1 MTLASETR
9 FVGMRY
15 NASVD
20 SRGRREAE
28 LELLE
33 AAAEEGSLDH
43 VRAAKMKAALRRY
56 AQARGLLG
64 YGGIGDEEVEEIDR
78 VGRIEPI

>member
-1 MTLASETR
+1 
-9 FVGMRY
+9 MRY
-15 NASVD
+15 NACVD

-28 LELLE
+28 LELWE
-33 AAAEEGSLDH
+33 AAADEGSLDH

-64 YGGIGDEEVEEIDR
+64 YGGIGDEPVDEIDPI
-78 VGRIEPI
+78 GKIEPI